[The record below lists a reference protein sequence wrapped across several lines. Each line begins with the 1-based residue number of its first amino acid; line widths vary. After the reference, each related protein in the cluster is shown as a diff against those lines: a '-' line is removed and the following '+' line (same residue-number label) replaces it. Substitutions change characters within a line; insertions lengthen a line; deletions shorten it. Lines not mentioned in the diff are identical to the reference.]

1 MRNKLVELYFIG
13 VCGIYLVIIIR
24 FLSHSVTGEN
34 HKKDVCILIILI
46 MLSVLLSAML
56 LCALLNLWRWID
68 F

>member
-24 FLSHSVTGEN
+24 SLSYSVTGEN

-46 MLSVLLSAML
+46 MLSILLSAML
-56 LCALLNLWRWID
+56 LCGLFNLWRWID